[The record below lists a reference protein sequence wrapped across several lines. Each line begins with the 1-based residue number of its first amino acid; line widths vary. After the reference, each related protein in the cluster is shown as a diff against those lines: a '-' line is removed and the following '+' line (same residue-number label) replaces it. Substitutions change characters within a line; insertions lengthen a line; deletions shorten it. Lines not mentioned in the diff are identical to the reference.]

1 LQEAQTLYMECI
13 ERALDGTHYHEKFLD
28 LFFRNRNK
36 IIICKKC
43 NHSFYSAAKYRD
55 IELQVQNMKNL
66 EESISSIF
74 EPEILEGEN
83 KYQCD
88 NCNMK
93 TDAYLFNNI

>member
-1 LQEAQTLYMECI
+1 
-13 ERALDGTHYHEKFLD
+13 
-28 LFFRNRNK
+28 
-36 IIICKKC
+36 
-43 NHSFYSAAKYRD
+43 
-55 IELQVQNMKNL
+55 MKNL

-88 NCNMK
+88 NCNKK